1 MLINFLPHRKASQLQ
16 LRWAFVQNIA
26 MACLLALLS
35 ALGLSQLL
43 AQELARAEETGQQL
57 RQELKALDAQL
68 KSMAGLQT
76 EFKAAR
82 MRESVLQQFQTASA
96 QPAAWLRPLAEQ
108 LPEGLYL
115 SAVSKDSRVLL
126 IKGVARSSSQVFDLL
141 SQMQRAVPWLQ
152 RPELLDMSRA
162 KTAEQEGYTP
172 GLNFS
177 IRAELLTEPLD
188 KQPGGPP

>member
-1 MLINFLPHRKASQLQ
+1 VLINFLPHRQVSLLQ
-16 LRWAFVQNIA
+16 QRKAFVQNIA

-115 SAVSKDSRVLL
+115 RAVSQDSRVLL

-162 KTAEQEGYTP
+162 TTAEQEGYTP

-188 KQPGGPP
+188 KQPGDPP

>member
-43 AQELARAEETGQQL
+43 AQELARAEETDQQL

-152 RPELLDMSRA
+152 RTELLDMSRA

>member
-43 AQELARAEETGQQL
+43 AQELARAEETDQQL

-115 SAVSKDSRVLL
+115 SAVSQDSRVLL
-126 IKGVARSSSQVFDLL
+126 IKGVTRSSSQVFDLL

-152 RPELLDMSRA
+152 RTELLDMSRA

>member
-1 MLINFLPHRKASQLQ
+1 VLINFLPHRKASQLQ

-43 AQELARAEETGQQL
+43 AQELARAEETDQQL

-115 SAVSKDSRVLL
+115 SAVSQDSRVLL

-162 KTAEQEGYTP
+162 TTAEQEGYTP

-188 KQPGGPP
+188 KQPGDPP